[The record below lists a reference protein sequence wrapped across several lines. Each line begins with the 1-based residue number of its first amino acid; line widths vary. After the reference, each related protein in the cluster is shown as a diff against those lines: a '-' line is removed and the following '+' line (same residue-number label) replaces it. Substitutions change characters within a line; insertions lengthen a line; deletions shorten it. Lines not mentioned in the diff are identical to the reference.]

1 MVALYSDAAA
11 HLAAAAPNL
20 RSDLGTS
27 LAEAATDI
35 LYMCQTTITGVADI
49 LQKVDP
55 AETVDLAD
63 DIDQAIE
70 IITLLELEG
79 GARPAIDAVQLLVNC
94 AMNLS
99 PLRRPENIEP
109 FKPKARKSPHK
120 RHEAGRQI
128 VPFRCDTRAEIAT
141 FSPGT
146 RHIVRPARTS

>member
-79 GARPAIDAVQLLVNC
+79 GARPAIDAVQLLGQ
-94 AMNLS
+94 L
-99 PLRRPENIEP
+99 
-109 FKPKARKSPHK
+109 
-120 RHEAGRQI
+120 RHELISA
-128 VPFRCDTRAEIAT
+128 AA
-141 FSPGT
+141 
-146 RHIVRPARTS
+146 A